1 MIQRFFFR
9 KEERLNRKII
19 IQRLFDEGKIIKVF
33 PLRIIVLQHTEQV
46 DSPVQILISVPK
58 KTFKNAVQRN
68 LLKRRIR
75 EAYRLNK
82 HEMYKILVKQN
93 IQIAIGVVYV
103 GDNLSDFGLI
113 EKKIK
118 QAFIKINTI
127 LSEKALG

>member
-118 QAFIKINTI
+118 QAFIEINTI
-127 LSEKALG
+127 LSE